1 MKKIF
6 SKHKFHWKN
15 KSFQTDVF
23 LGSLIFILSLLAN
36 HFASIYANMRAS
48 NYVTDILLDNLPVV
62 DVDGILIYGTIL
74 FFIFV
79 VGCLIAEPKRTPFV
93 LKSAG
98 LFYLI
103 RSVFI
108 MLTHLGPV
116 PDQTPI
122 EIGNILDRIISGNDF
137 FFSGHTGLTFLIALI
152 FWDEKWIRN
161 VALFTC
167 MIFSIGVLL
176 GHLHYSIDVF
186 AAFFIT
192 YSILHI
198 AKRMFKS
205 DYKLFHTEDNC

>member
-1 MKKIF
+1 MKKII

-15 KSFQTDVF
+15 KSFQTDIF
-23 LGSLIFILSLLAN
+23 LGSLIFILSLFTN
-36 HFASIYANMRAS
+36 HLASIYANKMAS

-74 FFIFV
+74 FFTFV

-122 EIGNILDRIISGNDF
+122 EIGNILDKIISGNDF
-137 FFSGHTGLTFLIALI
+137 FFSGHAGFTFLIALI

-161 VALFTC
+161 AALFTC

-198 AKRMFKS
+198 AKRIFKS

>member
-1 MKKIF
+1 MKKILL
-6 SKHKFHWKN
+6 KHKFHWKN
-15 KSFQTDVF
+15 KEFQTDVF
-23 LGSLIFILSLLAN
+23 LGSLLFILSLLAN
-36 HFASIYANMRAS
+36 HFASIYVNKMAS

-62 DVDGILIYGTIL
+62 DVDGILVYGALL

-79 VGCLIAEPKRTPFV
+79 AGCLFAEPRRLPFV

-108 MLTHLGPV
+108 ILTHLGPIPV
-116 PDQTPI
+116 QTPI
-122 EIGNILDRIISGNDF
+122 EIGNILNKIISDNDF
-137 FFSGHTGLTFLIALI
+137 FFSGHAGFTFLIALI

-161 VALFTC
+161 VSLITSL
-167 MIFSIGVLL
+167 IFSVSVIL

-192 YSILHI
+192 YSIFHI
-198 AKRMFKS
+198 SQRIFKKDYNFFSAK
-205 DYKLFHTEDNC
+205 ENN

>member
-6 SKHKFHWKN
+6 LKNKFHWKN
-15 KSFQTDVF
+15 RSFQTDVF
-23 LGSLIFILSLLAN
+23 LGSLLFISSLIVN
-36 HFASIYANMRAS
+36 HFAGIYVNMRAS

-62 DVDGILIYGTIL
+62 DVDGVLIYGSLL
-74 FFIFV
+74 FLIFLA
-79 VGCLIAEPKRTPFV
+79 GCLFAEPRRLPFI

-108 MLTHLGPV
+108 MLTHLGPS

-122 EIGNILDRIISGNDF
+122 EIGAILNRIIAGNDF
-137 FFSGHTGLTFLIALI
+137 FFSGHAGITFLIALI
-152 FWDEKWIRN
+152 FWDKQWIRN
-161 VALFTC
+161 VALAASL
-167 MIFSIGVLL
+167 IFSASVIL

-192 YSILHI
+192 YSIFHMSQGFF
-198 AKRMFKS
+198 RR
-205 DYKLFHTEDNC
+205 DYEFFSAEENN